1 MMKIRAANVADASI
15 VQALFSQL
23 EQETDHIAIGETDS
37 LQLGAYLLQLAT
49 LPQQGIWLALADNSA
64 EMPSHDAVFG
74 FVMIMPNY
82 LSNDETSAA
91 VMFGLKQ
98 SHVGRGFG
106 WQLLQFVEEW
116 ALKAGLTRLELTV
129 KEANQTALRFY
140 LRAGFKV
147 KAPNAG
153 VTLANQHGNV
163 LYMVKDL
170 V

>member
-1 MMKIRAANVADASI
+1 MIKIRAANVADAPML
-15 VQALFSQL
+15 QMLFSQL

-49 LPQQGIWLALADNSA
+49 LPQQGLWLASD
-64 EMPSHDAVFG
+64 DAVFG

-106 WQLLQFVEEW
+106 WQLLQFVEGW